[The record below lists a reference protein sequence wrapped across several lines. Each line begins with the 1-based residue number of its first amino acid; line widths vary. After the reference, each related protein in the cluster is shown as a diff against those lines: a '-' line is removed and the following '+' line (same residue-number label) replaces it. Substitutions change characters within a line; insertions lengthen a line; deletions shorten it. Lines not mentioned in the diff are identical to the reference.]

1 MIYVI
6 LGIILLLLIIY
17 VVGVYN
23 SLVKLRNKVD
33 DQSSQVD
40 IELKKRFDLVPN
52 LVETV
57 KGYAK
62 HEKET
67 LEEVIKARNSFTSA
81 GNMNEELAANDNLSN
96 ALTKLFALS
105 EAYPDLKANTNFINL
120 QNSLNEIEENIA
132 YKRSFYNETVRMYN
146 DKIMTVPSNIVANI
160 FNFKEKE
167 YFQINEKEKENVKVS
182 F

>member
-6 LGIILLLLIIY
+6 LGIILLLIIY

>member
-6 LGIILLLLIIY
+6 LGIILLIIY

>member
-1 MIYVI
+1 MVYVI
-6 LGIILLLLIIY
+6 LGIILLLIIY

-23 SLVKLRNKVD
+23 SLIKLRNKVD

>member
-6 LGIILLLLIIY
+6 LGIILLLIIY

-23 SLVKLRNKVD
+23 SLVKLRNKVN

-167 YFQINEKEKENVKVS
+167 YFQINDKEKENVKVS

>member
-1 MIYVI
+1 MVYVI
-6 LGIILLLLIIY
+6 LGIILLLIIY

-23 SLVKLRNKVD
+23 SLVKLRNKVN

>member
-6 LGIILLLLIIY
+6 LGIILLLIIY

-23 SLVKLRNKVD
+23 SLVKLRNKVN

>member
-6 LGIILLLLIIY
+6 LGIILLLIIY

-120 QNSLNEIEENIA
+120 QNRLNEIEENIA

-167 YFQINEKEKENVKVS
+167 YFQINEKVKENVKVS

>member
-1 MIYVI
+1 MIYLI
-6 LGIILLLLIIY
+6 LGIILLLIIY

-67 LEEVIKARNSFTSA
+67 LEEVIKARNSFASA

>member
-6 LGIILLLLIIY
+6 LGIILLLIIY

-105 EAYPDLKANTNFINL
+105 EAYPELKANTNFINL

>member
-6 LGIILLLLIIY
+6 LGIILLLIIY

-120 QNSLNEIEENIA
+120 QNRLNEIEENIA

>member
-6 LGIILLLLIIY
+6 IGIVVLLILYLI
-17 VVGVYN
+17 GIYN

-57 KGYAK
+57 KGYVK

-67 LEEVIKARNSFTSA
+67 LESVINARNSFNNA

-105 EAYPDLKANTNFINL
+105 ESYPDLKANENFINL

-132 YKRSFYNETVRMYN
+132 YKRSFYNETVRLYN
-146 DKIMTVPSNIVANI
+146 DKVMTVPSNIVANI
-160 FNFKEKE
+160 FNFKERE
-167 YFQINEKEKENVKVS
+167 YFQINESERKNVKVS